1 ADGRWRIYVF
11 GDQHAPADSKNKA
24 NVFGEWL
31 GNDANS
37 PVVKYTRKNTDVN
50 SLFDV
55 KVIYQ
60 QPKEDV
66 ELMQTPLIYRPIVG
80 RYRVSDVNNV
90 FAVLTDDNI
99 FEAREISGDG
109 VIVVV
114 RPDGYISTVQPLDA
128 TDAIAEFFDGIFTAQ
143 NQTVGIEMTG
153 GICWVPPVVRGK
165 MFL

>member
-1 ADGRWRIYVF
+1 
-11 GDQHAPADSKNKA
+11 
-24 NVFGEWL
+24 
-31 GNDANS
+31 
-37 PVVKYTRKNTDVN
+37 KNTDIN

-66 ELMQTPLIYRPIVG
+66 ELMQTPRIYRPIVG

-109 VIVVV
+109 AIVVV
-114 RPDGYISTVQPLDA
+114 RPAGYISTEQRLD
-128 TDAIAEFFDGIFTAQ
+128 TTVAIAMYFDGILPAQ
-143 NQTVGIEMTG
+143 H
-153 GICWVPPVVRGK
+153 
-165 MFL
+165 